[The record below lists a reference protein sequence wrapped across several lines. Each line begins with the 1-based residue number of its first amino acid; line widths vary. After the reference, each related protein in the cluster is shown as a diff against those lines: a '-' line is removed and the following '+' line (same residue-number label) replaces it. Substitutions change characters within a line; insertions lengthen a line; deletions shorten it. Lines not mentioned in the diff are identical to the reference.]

1 MKQQK
6 FDVIVVGGGLAG
18 VAASISAAREH
29 LSVLLIEQSSF
40 LGGAACNNLVNPFM
54 AYWRDIEGEKD
65 VLNRGIF
72 AAILQELQKMGG
84 IQRGYEPFL
93 NDMFHEE
100 YLKLVLDRMVSRYGV
115 CVLFHTTLVK
125 ATCDGEKIEN
135 ITVFNKS
142 GLTRLQADYYID
154 ATGDG
159 DLTALAGLPYE
170 LGDEEGRC
178 QPMTL
183 CFNVGNVPYGNMS
196 YFEVRDLV
204 NGLYKEMQNQGK
216 IKNPRED
223 VLIFRSILPNTLHF
237 NSTRIINKNPVDGE
251 DLSKAEMEAREQ
263 VFELFDFLKNNFEL
277 FKDSYLINCAP
288 SIGIRES
295 RRIVGEYVIT
305 AEDLLA
311 CTKFEDSIARGNY
324 PIDIHNP
331 SGSGTIL
338 QAIVQGEYYTIPFR
352 ALIPK
357 NVKNF
362 CVAGRCISATHAA
375 QASIR
380 IMPIVCNIGEG
391 AGCAVAEAFKEKVAL
406 KDVDIQKVHTRL
418 TENGAIY

>member
-1 MKQQK
+1 MQKK
-6 FDVIVVGGGLAG
+6 FDLIVVGGGLCG
-18 VAASISAAREH
+18 VAAAIAAAREH
-29 LSVLLIEQSSF
+29 LDVLLIEKSSF

-54 AYWRDIEGEKD
+54 QYCRDVNGEKD
-65 VLNRGIF
+65 ILNRGIF
-72 AAILQELQKMGG
+72 TSIIQELQNING
-84 IQRGYEPFL
+84 IKKGYDSFL
-93 NDMFHEE
+93 DDLFHEE
-100 YLKLVLDRMVSRYGV
+100 YLKLVLDRMVNKYGV
-115 CVLFHTTLVK
+115 HVLFHTTLVK
-125 ATCDGEKIEN
+125 ANYNGEKIEN

-142 GLTRLQADYYID
+142 GLAELQADYYID

-183 CFNVGNVPYGNMS
+183 CFNVGNVPYGTMS
-196 YFEVRDLV
+196 YFEIRAVV
-204 NGLYKEMQNQGK
+204 NDLYKEMQKKGK

-237 NSTRIINKNPVDGE
+237 NSTRIIDKNPVDGE
-251 DLSKAEMEAREQ
+251 DLTKAEMEAREQ
-263 VFELFDFLKNNFEL
+263 VFELFNFLKDNFEL

-295 RRIVGEYVIT
+295 RRVVGEYVIT
-305 AEDLLA
+305 SEDLLA

-331 SGSGTIL
+331 SGSGTVL
-338 QAIVQGEYYTIPFR
+338 QAIEEGEYYTIPFR

-357 NVKNF
+357 NVKNL
-362 CVAGRCISATHAA
+362 CVAGRCISATHTA
-375 QASIR
+375 QASFR

-391 AGCAVAEAFKEKVAL
+391 AGIAVATAFEQRAAV
-406 KDVDIQKVHTRL
+406 KDADMKKVHERL
-418 TENGAIY
+418 TENGAVY